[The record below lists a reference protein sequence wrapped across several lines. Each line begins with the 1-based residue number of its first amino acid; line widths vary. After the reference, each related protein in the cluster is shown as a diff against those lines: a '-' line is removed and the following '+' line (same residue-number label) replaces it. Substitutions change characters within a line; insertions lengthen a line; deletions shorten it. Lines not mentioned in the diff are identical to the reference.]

1 MLERFIKD
9 YFKELC
15 KNLSKYTQGYTT
27 LLDTHKKCMT
37 NRTSEM
43 ATVWV
48 VYLLKL
54 LFVKYYL
61 LSHDQS
67 HYMFWLAQFPQG
79 KCYVWILGP
88 VTLVYLCLRLFSPM
102 NTCYEP
108 WWIASCAAYA
118 DMLYTLNRLPWVST
132 AIQFCLA
139 ESSAWNHHRLLVLFI
154 SLILAWALSTDVP
167 LSQKTIPYMQMRWL
181 SQYNIL
187 SPPSPK
193 ADWQLCPGKLAS
205 YLTGG
210 IMPSIGSQ
218 ETQQQNDH
226 KWISAVKIQELIP
239 SHWVA
244 RNIKSLLLNAEA
256 SIAHSLMSLT
266 EVSLLLAQ
274 INECFIQLCF
284 QNER

>member
-1 MLERFIKD
+1 MCESWALLLWFICAWDCFLLWIHVVSPGGLHPVLHMLTCCTPLTGCPGYLQQFNSVWQNQVPETTVVF
-9 YFKELC
+9 
-15 KNLSKYTQGYTT
+15 LSY
-27 LLDTHKKCMT
+27 
-37 NRTSEM
+37 S
-43 ATVWV
+43 
-48 VYLLKL
+48 
-54 LFVKYYL
+54 F
-61 LSHDQS
+61 
-67 HYMFWLAQFPQG
+67 
-79 KCYVWILGP
+79 
-88 VTLVYLCLRLFSPM
+88 
-102 NTCYEP
+102 
-108 WWIASCAAYA
+108 
-118 DMLYTLNRLPWVST
+118 
-132 AIQFCLA
+132 
-139 ESSAWNHHRLLVLFI
+139 
-154 SLILAWALSTDVP
+154 SLILAWALSTDAP

-181 SQYNIL
+181 WQYNIL

-266 EVSLLLAQ
+266 KVSLLLAQ